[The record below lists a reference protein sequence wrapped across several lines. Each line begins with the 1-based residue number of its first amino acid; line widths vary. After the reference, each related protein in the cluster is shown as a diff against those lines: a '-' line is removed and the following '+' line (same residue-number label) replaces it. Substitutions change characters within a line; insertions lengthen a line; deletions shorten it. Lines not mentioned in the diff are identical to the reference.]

1 MPYVCNIKNE
11 KPNLY
16 FKDMKKELL
25 IFVLCSMLFA
35 QLPSFANSEINPYST
50 RKTIIIH
57 DRKSETSQRNLFPAQ
72 VFLVDHLLTVES
84 LDFES
89 NFKITITNMSTG
101 EVVYEQTY
109 NANTKYTTIDL
120 GTEEAG
126 DYKIELSSANW
137 LFYGDF
143 SL

>member
-1 MPYVCNIKNE
+1 
-11 KPNLY
+11 
-16 FKDMKKELL
+16 MKKELF
-25 IFVLCSMLFA
+25 IFVLCSMLFT
-35 QLPSFANSEINPYST
+35 QLPGFANSKIDNYST
-50 RKTIIIH
+50 RQTVII
-57 DRKSETSQRNLFPAQ
+57 RGSEQHSAQRSLFPAQ
-72 VFLVDHLLTVES
+72 VFLIDHLLIAES
-84 LDFES
+84 LSFES

-137 LFYGDF
+137 QLYGDF

>member
-1 MPYVCNIKNE
+1 MKN
-11 KPNLY
+11 NL
-16 FKDMKKELL
+16 F
-25 IFVLCSMLFA
+25 IFILCSMLFA
-35 QLPSFANSEINPYST
+35 QLPGFANIKLNAYST
-50 RKTIIIH
+50 RRTIIIH
-57 DRKSETSQRNLFPAQ
+57 DRKPQASQRSLFSVQ
-72 VFLVDHLLTVES
+72 VFLMDHLLTAES

-89 NFKITITNMSTG
+89 DFKITITNISTS

-137 LFYGDF
+137 QLYGDF